1 MSLKECYD
9 KMGADYEDVLS
20 RLRSEVLV
28 RKFALKFLD
37 DDSYANL
44 KAAMESGNAPE
55 AFRGAHTLKGVAQ
68 NLGFGPLYKAAA
80 EVTESLRPSETS
92 SGDMEKAA
100 KLMPAVDEEYA
111 RTIAA
116 IKELLVV
123 QFTGSFTVNLDPRSG
138 WLVTSMVPSQR
149 LRIFFTNVS
158 PRPLPSMLRLPSA
171 W

>member
-68 NLGFGPLYKAAA
+68 NLGYKIGIQAAPERA
-80 EVTESLRPSETS
+80 L
-92 SGDMEKAA
+92 
-100 KLMPAVDEEYA
+100 
-111 RTIAA
+111 
-116 IKELLVV
+116 
-123 QFTGSFTVNLDPRSG
+123 NLKDIYVKMQACV
-138 WLVTSMVPSQR
+138 L
-149 LRIFFTNVS
+149 
-158 PRPLPSMLRLPSA
+158 
-171 W
+171 

>member
-1 MSLKECYD
+1 MSLKERYD

-116 IKELLVV
+116 IKEL
-123 QFTGSFTVNLDPRSG
+123 
-138 WLVTSMVPSQR
+138 
-149 LRIFFTNVS
+149 
-158 PRPLPSMLRLPSA
+158 
-171 W
+171 

>member
-55 AFRGAHTLKGVAQ
+55 AFRGAHTLSGINTRQCWKIRKIPVPAQ
-68 NLGFGPLYKAAA
+68 
-80 EVTESLRPSETS
+80 
-92 SGDMEKAA
+92 
-100 KLMPAVDEEYA
+100 
-111 RTIAA
+111 
-116 IKELLVV
+116 
-123 QFTGSFTVNLDPRSG
+123 Q
-138 WLVTSMVPSQR
+138 
-149 LRIFFTNVS
+149 
-158 PRPLPSMLRLPSA
+158 
-171 W
+171 

>member
-1 MSLKECYD
+1 
-9 KMGADYEDVLS
+9 MGADYEDVLS

-116 IKELLVV
+116 IKELLSSAVYRK
-123 QFTGSFTVNLDPRSG
+123 FYRKFRSKVRLAG
-138 WLVTSMVPSQR
+138 HLNGAVTETED
-149 LRIFFTNVS
+149 LFTNVS

>member
-44 KAAMESGNAPE
+44 MAAMESGNAPE
-55 AFRGAHTLKGVAQ
+55 AFRSAHTLKGVAQ

-80 EVTESLRPSETS
+80 EVTESLRPSQTS
-92 SGDMEKAA
+92 PGDMEKAPN
-100 KLMPAVDEEYA
+100 LTPAVDEEYA

-116 IKELLVV
+116 IKEL
-123 QFTGSFTVNLDPRSG
+123 
-138 WLVTSMVPSQR
+138 
-149 LRIFFTNVS
+149 
-158 PRPLPSMLRLPSA
+158 
-171 W
+171 

>member
-68 NLGFGPLYKAAA
+68 GPLYKAAA
-80 EVTESLRPSETS
+80 EVTESLRPSETN

-116 IKELLVV
+116 IKEL
-123 QFTGSFTVNLDPRSG
+123 
-138 WLVTSMVPSQR
+138 
-149 LRIFFTNVS
+149 
-158 PRPLPSMLRLPSA
+158 
-171 W
+171 

>member
-44 KAAMESGNAPE
+44 KAAMESG
-55 AFRGAHTLKGVAQ
+55 AHTLKGVAQ

-80 EVTESLRPSETS
+80 EVTESLRPSETN

-116 IKELLVV
+116 IKEL
-123 QFTGSFTVNLDPRSG
+123 
-138 WLVTSMVPSQR
+138 
-149 LRIFFTNVS
+149 
-158 PRPLPSMLRLPSA
+158 
-171 W
+171 

>member
-44 KAAMESGNAPE
+44 KAAMESGK

-100 KLMPAVDEEYA
+100 KLM
-111 RTIAA
+111 
-116 IKELLVV
+116 L
-123 QFTGSFTVNLDPRSG
+123 Q
-138 WLVTSMVPSQR
+138 
-149 LRIFFTNVS
+149 
-158 PRPLPSMLRLPSA
+158 
-171 W
+171 

>member
-55 AFRGAHTLKGVAQ
+55 AFRGAHT
-68 NLGFGPLYKAAA
+68 F
-80 EVTESLRPSETS
+80 
-92 SGDMEKAA
+92 
-100 KLMPAVDEEYA
+100 VDYRITCNNGNQ
-111 RTIAA
+111 RTLI
-116 IKELLVV
+116 
-123 QFTGSFTVNLDPRSG
+123 NP
-138 WLVTSMVPSQR
+138 
-149 LRIFFTNVS
+149 
-158 PRPLPSMLRLPSA
+158 
-171 W
+171 

>member
-55 AFRGAHTLKGVAQ
+55 AFRGAHTLKGVAV
-68 NLGFGPLYKAAA
+68 NLGFTALYNVSSALTGPLYKAAA

-116 IKELLVV
+116 IKEL
-123 QFTGSFTVNLDPRSG
+123 
-138 WLVTSMVPSQR
+138 
-149 LRIFFTNVS
+149 
-158 PRPLPSMLRLPSA
+158 
-171 W
+171 

>member
-68 NLGFGPLYKAAA
+68 NGPLYKAAA

-116 IKELLVV
+116 IKEL
-123 QFTGSFTVNLDPRSG
+123 
-138 WLVTSMVPSQR
+138 
-149 LRIFFTNVS
+149 
-158 PRPLPSMLRLPSA
+158 
-171 W
+171 

>member
-1 MSLKECYD
+1 MTIIDINTVFWVWKRGSYQKHLLLIIKKSFRKILLTNDKNKKEKTLDILKECYD

-116 IKELLVV
+116 IKEL
-123 QFTGSFTVNLDPRSG
+123 
-138 WLVTSMVPSQR
+138 
-149 LRIFFTNVS
+149 
-158 PRPLPSMLRLPSA
+158 
-171 W
+171 